1 MTRLRQGFGGQARL
15 GEGSGE
21 QVPWAAMPGGLRLA
35 VRLSPRASRNKIEGI
50 ATGADGKPVLK
61 IRLTAPPVDGAA
73 NAALIDFLAQT
84 LGLRKA
90 EIVIRSGE
98 TSRLKLL
105 HLSGDADVLGAKL
118 EAVTEINGA
127 R

>member
-1 MTRLRQGFGGQARL
+1 MT
-15 GEGSGE
+15 
-21 QVPWAAMPGGLRLA
+21 PWAAAPGGVRLA
-35 VRLSPRASRNKIEGI
+35 VRLSPRASRNRIEGV

-73 NAALIDFLAQT
+73 NAALIAFLAET
-84 LGLRKA
+84 LALRKA

-98 TSRLKLL
+98 TSRLKHL
-105 HLSGDADVLGAKL
+105 HLSGDADVLAAKL
-118 EAVTEINGA
+118 AATVTQINGA